1 MNYIERFLR
10 EYTRPCPGNRV
21 PFSKLYREFKSRFNA
36 EGVTHLQFLNAIIKA
51 GVQVVPG
58 RDNKHYIVVG
68 LALEGTA

>member
-10 EYTRPCPGNRV
+10 EYTRPCPGNRI
-21 PFSKLYREFKSRFNA
+21 PFSRLYKEFKSNYNA
-36 EGVTHLQFLNAIIKA
+36 EGTSRLFFLNTIIKA

-68 LALEGTA
+68 VAIAKE